1 MLLSIP
7 RLAQPRQTIIIFDV
21 TSPGCRPGAEA
32 VRGPGKGA
40 GEAGNGVGVAG
51 GDGGA
56 ADGGY
61 RVIGKEEEAEHAGG
75 EGFLGY
81 PSCPGRVARVALP
94 VCGLER
100 NVEPVEN
107 VQALLPA
114 ASNELLGMIDAR
126 SLPEGAEP
134 VFVIDELLALGI
146 VTQAIGKRAG
156 FVPGNQIGDGVSCQ
170 VCRRQRRRVSMCQ
183 RGLKLG
189 D

>member
-21 TSPGCRPGAEA
+21 TSPGCRPGAET
-32 VRGPGKGA
+32 VRGPDKGA

-75 EGFLGY
+75 EGFLGH
-81 PSCPGRVARVALP
+81 PACPGRQAGVALA
-94 VCGLER
+94 VSDLKRGI
-100 NVEPVEN
+100 EPVED

-114 ASNELLGMIDAR
+114 TGNELLGMVDAR
-126 SLPEGAEP
+126 SLPEGAE
-134 VFVIDELLALGI
+134 
-146 VTQAIGKRAG
+146 
-156 FVPGNQIGDGVSCQ
+156 
-170 VCRRQRRRVSMCQ
+170 
-183 RGLKLG
+183 
-189 D
+189 